1 MRNWTP
7 KEIQNLSGK
16 TFVVTGASSGLGLA
30 SANTLVSK
38 GARVIAAVRNTDKA
52 KQVLDQRVEIK
63 ELNLASLASVHN
75 FANKLDEKFDVL
87 LNNAGVMAIPLA
99 RTEQGFEMQ
108 FGVNHLGHFALTG
121 LLLDRITDR
130 VVTVSSM
137 AHRMGKIYF
146 DDLNWNKK
154 YSKWFA
160 YGQSK
165 LANLLFTSQLDHLF
179 KKSQKNLK
187 AIAAHPGYSD
197 TNLQANSSRGEKTPA
212 MKIAN
217 KIMAQSAEQG
227 SWPQLFGATQD
238 IPGNSFVGPNGF
250 GEMKGYPKL
259 VNRSK
264 AAMDMETAAKLWRVS
279 DDLTG
284 VKFNL
289 N

>member
-16 TFVVTGASSGLGLA
+16 TYVVTGASSGLGLA

-38 GARVIAAVRNTDKA
+38 GARVIAAVRNTEKA
-52 KQVLDQRVEIK
+52 KQVLDQRVEIH

-75 FANKLDEKFDVL
+75 FANKLNEKFDVL

-279 DDLTG
+279 EDLTG